1 MFKNLLVALEESSIA
16 LTPYA
21 VSLAKRLKAQVTV
34 VRPRRDETLMTDGSL
49 AARYEFAVGENE
61 AREVRARE
69 SLEAF
74 AATARAEGVEV
85 EIIAPDDPQ
94 DPRRDQ
100 LAEFARAFDFVVVSQ
115 AEPGRPP
122 TAEDFAGALLAESG
136 RPVVVVPA
144 IQREPASFA
153 HILVAWDASA
163 AAARAFGDA
172 APIFEQAA
180 KVEIIAVTGSKIS
193 RALHHGGQRLAGRL
207 ARGGI
212 AAEFKRLP
220 SDEDPANA
228 LLSYAADSGADLMV
242 AGGYGHSRIREALF
256 GGVTRTLLSSQTL
269 PLFLSR

>member
-1 MFKNLLVALEESSIA
+1 MFRNILVALDEGSGA

-21 VSLAKRLKAQVTV
+21 VSLAKRLKAQVTL
-34 VRPRRDETLMTDGSL
+34 VRPQRDEDEASDGSL
-49 AARYEFAVGENE
+49 AAR
-61 AREVRARE
+61 

-74 AATARAEGVEV
+74 AAKASAEGVEV
-85 EIIAPDDPQ
+85 EVIWPDDPLA
-94 DPRRDQ
+94 PWRDQ
-100 LAEFARAFDFVVVSQ
+100 LAEFARAFDFAVVSQ

-122 TAEDFAGALLAESG
+122 TIDDLAGALLVDSG
-136 RPVVVVPA
+136 RPVLVAPA

-153 HILVAWDASA
+153 RVLVAWDASA

-172 APIFEQAA
+172 APIFEQAER
-180 KVEIIAVTGSKIS
+180 VDIVAVTSSKVS
-193 RALHHGGQRLAGRL
+193 QALHHGAQRLAGRL
-207 ARGGI
+207 TRGGV

-220 SDEDPANA
+220 GDDDPANA
-228 LLSYAADSGADLMV
+228 LLSYAADFGADLMV

>member
-1 MFKNLLVALEESSIA
+1 MFKSLLVALEEGSTA

-21 VSLAKRLKAQVTV
+21 ISLAKRLKAQITV
-34 VRPRRDETLMTDGSL
+34 VRPRRDEALMTDGSL
-49 AARYEFAVGENE
+49 AARYELAVGDSE
-61 AREVRARE
+61 ARKARARG
-69 SLEAF
+69 SLETF
-74 AATARAEGVEV
+74 AAKAMKEGVEA
-85 EIIAPDDPQ
+85 EIILPGDPQ

-100 LAEFARAFDFVVVSQ
+100 LAEFARAFDFAVVSQ
-115 AEPGRPP
+115 AEPGSPP
-122 TAEDFAGALLAESG
+122 TAEDFAGALLVESG
-136 RPVVVVPA
+136 RPVLVVPA

-153 HILVAWDASA
+153 RVLVAWDASA

-172 APIFEQAA
+172 APIFEQAE
-180 KVEIIAVTGSKIS
+180 KVGIIAVTGSKVS
-193 RALHHGGQRLAGRL
+193 RSLQHSGERLAGRL
-207 ARGGI
+207 MRDGV

-228 LLSYAADSGADLMV
+228 LLSYAADFGADLMV

>member
-1 MFKNLLVALEESSIA
+1 
-16 LTPYA
+16 
-21 VSLAKRLKAQVTV
+21 
-34 VRPRRDETLMTDGSL
+34 VRPRRDEVLTSDGSL
-49 AARYEFAVGENE
+49 AARYEFAVGDNE
-61 AREVRARE
+61 ARKARARD

-74 AATARAEGVEV
+74 ATKARADGVEV
-85 EIIAPDDPQ
+85 EVIFPDDPQ

-100 LAEFARAFDFVVVSQ
+100 LAEFARAFDFAVVSQ

-122 TAEDFAGALLAESG
+122 TTDDFTGALLAESG
-136 RPVVVVPA
+136 RPVLVVPA

-153 HILVAWDASA
+153 RVLVAWDASA
-163 AAARAFGDA
+163 AAARAFGEA
-172 APIFEQAA
+172 TPIFEQAQ
-180 KVEIIAVTGSKIS
+180 KVEIIAVTSSKIS

-207 ARGGI
+207 IRGGV

-220 SDEDPANA
+220 SDEDPADA

-256 GGVTRTLLSSQTL
+256 GGVTRTLLGSQTL